1 MSVDAAAPVLPDHVK
16 KPNEDEFKKQLADI
30 NANIEKIQK
39 QFVSCMLGVH
49 KWRVLTDLLE
59 KDAVRD
65 KIAKLPQKN
74 DNARREEIKAELNE
88 IRDKQASLKTTRKA
102 VYDQLDAINESIR
115 TKASMS
121 GRVGSIKGFQTKI
134 PFRTTEEVD
143 ARIAELESKIEA
155 GVRIVEEKKM
165 LQEIS
170 LLKRNRLSVEGVDDQ
185 QAAIDKER
193 EIYNELKKNIDDSE
207 TKKLS
212 NRYEELD
219 AEFKLLH
226 AEQSKHRE
234 ARNELY
240 DERTRLKTLLDEE
253 YTKMRTMRDDHRK
266 NNDEYYTF
274 VRKLREYKKEQEKL
288 RKEQEEN
295 EKRQEAAKQELELA
309 ALPAFESEIALC
321 DNLAIFL
328 ESFLSGGSADK
339 KGSEQQSSVN
349 AATDAFEGMVIK
361 KRDEEDFFV
370 GKSKKKQP
378 KQKESKEKKTD
389 ALKLPLATMEAFF
402 EIKVTVPTKVSEVP
416 ATLAKLKERKEYYIA
431 EQPKVTALNKKK
443 AEEKIRAMEKE
454 EEEQKKA
461 DAEEAS
467 KAKTAEAD
475 NATEE

>member
-1 MSVDAAAPVLPDHVK
+1 MSAVSAAPVLPDHVK
-16 KPNEDEFKKQLADI
+16 KPNEEEFKNKLAEV

-39 QFVSCMLGVH
+39 QFDVI
-49 KWRVLTDLLE
+49 
-59 KDAVRD
+59 RD

-74 DNARREEIKAELNE
+74 DNTRREEIKAELND
-88 IRDKQASLKTTRKA
+88 IRDKQASLKKTRRA
-102 VYDQLDAINESIR
+102 VYDQLDAINDSIS
-115 TKASMS
+115 KK
-121 GRVGSIKGFQTKI
+121 VGSIKGFQTKI

-185 QAAIDKER
+185 QAAINKER
-193 EIYNELKKNIDDSE
+193 EIYSELKKNIDDSE
-207 TKKLS
+207 AKKLS
-212 NRYEELD
+212 DRYEELD

-226 AEQSKHRE
+226 GEQSKQRE

-240 DERTRLKTLLDEE
+240 DERTRLKTSLDEE
-253 YTKMRTMRDDHRK
+253 YSKMRTMRDEHRK

-274 VRKLREYKKEQEKL
+274 VRKLREYKKEQEQL

-309 ALPAFESEIALC
+309 ALPAFESELALC

-328 ESFLSGGSADK
+328 ESFLSGSSTDK
-339 KGSEQQSSVN
+339 KGSEQQSAVN
-349 AATDAFEGMVIK
+349 AAADAFEGMVIK
-361 KRDEEDFFV
+361 KRDDEDFFV

-378 KQKESKEKKTD
+378 KQRDPKEKKTD

-402 EIKVTVPTKVSEVP
+402 EIKVTVPTKVSEIP
-416 ATLAKLKERKEYYIA
+416 ATLTKLKERKEYYIA
-431 EQPKVTALNKKK
+431 EQPKVTEMNKKK

-461 DAEEAS
+461 EAEEAS
-467 KAKTAEAD
+467 KAKSAEATTAAADDD
-475 NATEE
+475 NE